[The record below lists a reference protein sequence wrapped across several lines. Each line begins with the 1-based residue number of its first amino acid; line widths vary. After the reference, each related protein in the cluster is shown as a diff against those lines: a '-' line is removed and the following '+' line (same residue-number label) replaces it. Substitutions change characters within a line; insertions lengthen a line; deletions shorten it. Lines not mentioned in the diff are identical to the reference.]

1 MTMKAKIFQVDVLC
15 DESVIIFVYRDKA
28 IGDEG
33 YSCKSHSLHPDK
45 PFERKVSRINRG
57 HRMQMLLL
65 DKYKPQKKAA

>member
-1 MTMKAKIFQVDVLC
+1 MKAKIFQVDVLC
-15 DESVIIFVYRDKA
+15 DESVIIFVYRD
-28 IGDEG
+28 
-33 YSCKSHSLHPDK
+33 KSHSLHPDK